1 MTRGRNLDEL
11 AKEQGFLGAT
21 NLVRFPASTVTT
33 HGQIQDRSCMAF
45 FRPQSQALTRRA
57 WTHGRAVKPFFG
69 AEFVY
74 DVS

>member
-33 HGQIQDRSCMAF
+33 HERDYNALA
-45 FRPQSQALTRRA
+45 SQQ
-57 WTHGRAVKPFFG
+57 V
-69 AEFVY
+69 
-74 DVS
+74 